1 MKYVASALVL
11 GFLAACTATPD
22 APATTQQAETAMKF
36 EARSGATAEAYE
48 GQFTVPENRA
58 NPDSRTLTLKYV
70 RFPSTSDT
78 PGAPIIY
85 LSGGPGGSGIGTAT
99 GRRFDL
105 FMAMREFG
113 DVIAL
118 DQRGTG
124 ASNDMETC
132 ESSFVDSDTE
142 FVSDRAYIDMQK
154 AALAECYA
162 VWDAAGIDIAG
173 YNTVQNAADLDDLRK
188 HLGAEK
194 ISLWGISYGSHLT
207 FAALKQMDD
216 RIDRVVIASG
226 EGLDQTIKQ
235 PARGDAYF
243 GRLQAAIDKAGLN
256 GPAYDDIVGL
266 IRRVNA
272 KLDAA
277 PMMLSIPQASG
288 KPAPFLLQRR
298 DMQQFTSGL
307 ISDPERTE
315 MLLDI
320 YAGLDK
326 GDTAPV
332 IAVLQRWIEPGAPIS
347 FRPMPIATD
356 IASGTGPA
364 RRAMLS
370 EQAKTGITGRYLNHE
385 VELEDVRPSLSLG
398 PDFRSDPVSDVPVLL
413 LSGTL
418 DGRTYV
424 ESQREAVAG
433 LRNVK
438 IVTVENAGH
447 NLFMSSP
454 DVTATIQ
461 AFMRGEDVSTDTITI
476 PFPPAPP
483 SIP

>member
-1 MKYVASALVL
+1 MKYIASALVL
-11 GFLAACTATPD
+11 SFLSACTATPD
-22 APATTQQAETAMKF
+22 IAASSRNETAMMF
-36 EARSGATAEAYE
+36 EARSGATAEAFE

-58 NPDSRTLTLKYV
+58 NPDSRMLTLKYV

-99 GRRFDL
+99 GERFDL

-132 ESSFVDSDTE
+132 KSSYVDSDTA
-142 FVSDRAYIDMQK
+142 FVSDRAYIDMEK

-162 VWDAAGIDIAG
+162 IWDAAGIDIAG

-188 HLGAEK
+188 HLGAK
-194 ISLWGISYGSHLT
+194 KLSLWGISYGSHLT

-243 GRLQAAIDKAGLN
+243 DRLQAAIDKAGLDKPKYN
-256 GPAYDDIVGL
+256 DIVGL

-277 PMMLSIPQASG
+277 PLMLSIPQADETF
-288 KPAPFLLQRR
+288 APFLLQRR
-298 DMQQFTSGL
+298 DMQQYTSFM
-307 ISDPERTE
+307 IMDPQWAI
-315 MLLDI
+315 MMLDI
-320 YAGLDK
+320 YVALDAGE
-326 GDTAPV
+326 TAPV
-332 IAVLQRWIEPGAPIS
+332 AQFLARFSSPNAPIS

-364 RRAMLS
+364 RRAMLL

-385 VELEDVRPSLSLG
+385 VELEDVRPELNLG

-454 DVTATIQ
+454 DITATIQ
-461 AFMRGEDVSTDTITI
+461 AFMRGEDVSVDTITI
-476 PFPPAPP
+476 PFPPAPA

>member
-11 GFLAACTATPD
+11 GFLTACTATPD
-22 APATTQQAETAMKF
+22 VPASPQTETAITF
-36 EARSGATAEAYE
+36 EARSGATAEAFD

-70 RFPSTSDT
+70 RFQSTSDT

-99 GRRFDL
+99 GPRFDL

-124 ASNDMETC
+124 ASNDMERC
-132 ESSFVDSDTE
+132 ESSYVDSDTE
-142 FVSDRAYIDMQK
+142 FLSDRAYIDMEK

-235 PARGDAYF
+235 PARTDAYF
-243 GRLQAAIDKAGLN
+243 GRLQAAIDKAGLDK
-256 GPAYDDIVGL
+256 PEYKDIIGL
-266 IRRVNA
+266 IHRVNA

-277 PMMLSIPQASG
+277 PIMLSIPMREG
-288 KPAPFLLQRR
+288 DPAPFLLQRR
-298 DMQQFTSGL
+298 DMQQFTSGM
-307 ISDPERTE
+307 ISDPQWAM

-320 YAGLDK
+320 YAALDR
-326 GDTAPV
+326 GETEPV
-332 IAVLQRWIEPGAPIS
+332 IALLQRWVSPNAPIS

-364 RRAMLS
+364 RRAMLA

-385 VELEDVRPSLSLG
+385 VELEDVRPALNLG
-398 PDFRSDPVSDVPVLL
+398 PEFRRDPVSDVPVLL

-454 DVTATIQ
+454 EVTATIQ
-461 AFMRGEDVSTDTITI
+461 TFMRGEDVNTDTITI

>member
-1 MKYVASALVL
+1 MKYIASALVL
-11 GFLAACTATPD
+11 SFLTACTTTPD
-22 APATTQQAETAMKF
+22 VPIKTIPAETAIIF
-36 EARSGATAEAYE
+36 EAESGATAEAFE
-48 GQFTVPENRA
+48 GQFIVPENRA
-58 NPDSRTLTLKYV
+58 NPNSRMLTVKYV

-85 LSGGPGGSGIGTAT
+85 LSGGPGGSGIGTAKWE
-99 GRRFDL
+99 RFPL

-132 ESSFVDSDTE
+132 NSSYVDSDTAL
-142 FVSDRAYIDMQK
+142 VSDRAYIDMKK
-154 AALAECYA
+154 AALAECYTI
-162 VWDAAGIDIAG
+162 WDAAGIDIAG
-173 YNTVQNAADLDDLRK
+173 YNTVQNAADLDDLRM
-188 HLGAEK
+188 HLGSEK
-194 ISLWGISYGSHLT
+194 VTLWGISYGSHLT

-243 GRLQAAIDKAGLN
+243 GRLQAAIDKAGLDK
-256 GPAYDDIVGL
+256 PEYDDIIGL

-272 KLDAA
+272 KLDAQ
-277 PMMLSIPQASG
+277 PIMLSIPMREG
-288 KPAPFLLQRR
+288 EPTLFLLQRR
-298 DMQQFTSGL
+298 DMQQFTSGM
-307 ISDPERTE
+307 ISDPQWAM

-320 YAGLDK
+320 YAALDR
-326 GDTAPV
+326 GETAPV
-332 IAVLQRWIEPGAPIS
+332 VSLLQRWVSPNAPIS

-364 RRAMLS
+364 RRAILL
-370 EQAKTGITGRYLNHE
+370 EQAKTAITGRYLNHE
-385 VELEDVRPSLSLG
+385 VELENVRPELNLG

-418 DGRTYV
+418 DGRTYI

-454 DVTATIQ
+454 EVTATIQ

-476 PFPPAPP
+476 PFPPAPA